1 MSQTEPPGGDWSGAE
16 PAADATPP
24 AAVASPVEA
33 ASVQPDPGKARGGSD
48 LVRKLAIPVIIV
60 LVIVMGAVALRDR
73 LSGSSSDL
81 AVGDCFDAP
90 SPADT
95 AATGADIGDV
105 QHHPCTEA
113 HGYEVFAVLKHPA
126 ANGDPYPGIDA
137 LFSYAD
143 TNCLP
148 PFAVYVGVE
157 YPQSTLRAGSVVP
170 KQEGWDRGAR
180 TITCYVGGADGGPV
194 SGSLKGSKK

>member
-1 MSQTEPPGGDWSGAE
+1 MSQTEPPEGAWSGAG
-16 PAADATPP
+16 PAPDETPP
-24 AAVASPVEA
+24 AESASPVEA
-33 ASVQPDPGKARGGSD
+33 ATVQPETEKAGGGSS
-48 LVRKLAIPVIIV
+48 LIRKLAIPLIV
-60 LVIVMGAVALRDR
+60 LAIVVGAVVLRDR

-90 SPADT
+90 GPVDT
-95 AATGADIGDV
+95 SATGADIGDV
-105 QHHPCTEA
+105 QHHPCTDA

-148 PFAVYVGVE
+148 PFAVYVGME

-170 KQEGWDRGAR
+170 KQEGWDRGTR

-194 SGSLKGSKK
+194 SGSLKDSKK